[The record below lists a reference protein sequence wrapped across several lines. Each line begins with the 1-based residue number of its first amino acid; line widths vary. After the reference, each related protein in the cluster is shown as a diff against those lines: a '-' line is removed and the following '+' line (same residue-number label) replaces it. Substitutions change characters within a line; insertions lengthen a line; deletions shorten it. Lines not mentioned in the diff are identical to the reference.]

1 MGPDC
6 FPTDSEQEVAEQV
19 VWTMDYNPDIVV
31 TGVQCSDGT
40 LIQVRDFRTWP
51 AYVEACA
58 RLKIRQK
65 KDEEASRAVETKEI
79 TDPFSGYSMM
89 VEADTPEWM
98 GAQTD
103 AADGEDDRD

>member
-1 MGPDC
+1 MGPDW
-6 FPTDSEQEVAEQV
+6 FPTDTEQEAAEQV
-19 VWTMDYNPDIVV
+19 VWTQDYNPDTVV

-40 LIQVRDFRTWP
+40 LIQARDFRTWP
-51 AYVEACA
+51 AYVEAHT
-58 RLKIRQK
+58 RLKARQK

-79 TDPFSGYSMM
+79 TDPFSGCSVV